1 MRILVDITHPA
12 HVHFFRNAI
21 DIWQQHGHEVAVTA
35 RRKDITIELLQNFNI
50 PYTVLSSMGS
60 SKFSLLSELIQRD
73 IRLLGFCRKFK
84 PDVLTAIGGVFAAQ
98 VGWLIRK
105 PAIIFDDTEHAS
117 ISHKMTFPFAA
128 KILTPDCYTK
138 KLNSKQTT
146 YAGTHELAYLHPKRF
161 TPDKD
166 IVTLLGIDP
175 DSKYCLIRFVSWQ
188 AHHDV
193 GQHGFNRNSKVDF
206 IEKIAE
212 YAKPLITSESELPAE
227 LAKYQL
233 NIPVHQIHHVMAFAS
248 LCITEGATMASESAV
263 LGVPAVYI
271 NTLKLGYINMLED
284 YGLIEQTTDTEQAL
298 KYCINLLTDPAAK
311 DKCHNAQQE
320 MLARKIDVTSFV
332 VESIENTAKKV

>member
-188 AHHDV
+188 AH
-193 GQHGFNRNSKVDF
+193 Q
-206 IEKIAE
+206 
-212 YAKPLITSESELPAE
+212 
-227 LAKYQL
+227 
-233 NIPVHQIHHVMAFAS
+233 
-248 LCITEGATMASESAV
+248 
-263 LGVPAVYI
+263 
-271 NTLKLGYINMLED
+271 
-284 YGLIEQTTDTEQAL
+284 
-298 KYCINLLTDPAAK
+298 
-311 DKCHNAQQE
+311 
-320 MLARKIDVTSFV
+320 
-332 VESIENTAKKV
+332 TAKKDRLRRVAGPFRVVHAECIRA